1 MGILKKMKSVS
12 FVDAVRRQDWEFAL
26 WLLPNVNVEA
36 CQWNGAP
43 LLSYCVLHNEVER
56 VRFLLERCGQV
67 ATYPLLYT
75 AVHAGFPEM
84 TALLLRR
91 GAPLMHAK
99 SEWQQECVYDAVS
112 CRCRPHWVVSHV
124 LEEVLWY
131 DTNTQVLLSQIRSAW
146 GDRRKQLEDCYHRWY
161 VQRAAVALVTAR
173 RLRLGI
179 VAQVPLDVVRLVARV
194 MIQMRHKIEHVF

>member
-1 MGILKKMKSVS
+1 MQSVS

-56 VRFLLERCGQV
+56 VRFLLERCRQV

-84 TALLLRR
+84 TALLLRW
-91 GAPLMHAK
+91 GAPLKRQHERIYQAIL
-99 SEWQQECVYDAVS
+99 CG
-112 CRCRPHWVVSHV
+112 CRPHWIAAQVT
-124 LEEVLWY
+124 EELLHY
-131 DTNTQVLLSQIRSAW
+131 DEHASLLISEIKTNRHMWRNKLQDLYR
-146 GDRRKQLEDCYHRWY
+146 RWY
-161 VQRAAVALVTAR
+161 GRRAAVALVTAR

-179 VAQVPLDVVRLVARV
+179 VAQVPLDVVRLVARLIMDRAV
-194 MIQMRHKIEHVF
+194 KTKLSF